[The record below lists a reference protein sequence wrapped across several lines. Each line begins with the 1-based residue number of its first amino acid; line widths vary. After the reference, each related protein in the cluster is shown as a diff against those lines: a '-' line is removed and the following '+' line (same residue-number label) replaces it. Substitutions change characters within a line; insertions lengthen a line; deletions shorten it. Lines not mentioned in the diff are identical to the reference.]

1 MELETLL
8 CSPCFPIKTQSCAAG
23 DALTFI
29 FGNRKNSK
37 GAGSQLDSR
46 SQKTEFE
53 PEKKI
58 EPGYER

>member
-37 GAGSQLDSR
+37 GGRQPARLS
-46 SQKTEFE
+46 E
-53 PEKKI
+53 PED
-58 EPGYER
+58 